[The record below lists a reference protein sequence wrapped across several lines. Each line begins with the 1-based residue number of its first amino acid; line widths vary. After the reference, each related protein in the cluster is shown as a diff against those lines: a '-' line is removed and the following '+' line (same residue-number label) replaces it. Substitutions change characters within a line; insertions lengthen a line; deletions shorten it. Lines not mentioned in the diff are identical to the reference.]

1 MIFCTWRSGFSV
13 ASFQKQF
20 VERFQLPL
28 TLAFL
33 LLYKRAFNLGEEGDK
48 KWITELFH

>member
-1 MIFCTWRSGFSV
+1 MITCTWRSGFSV
-13 ASFQKQF
+13 AAFQKQF
-20 VERFQLPL
+20 VEHLQLPL

-33 LLYKRAFNLGEEGDK
+33 LLNRRAFNLGEEGDK